1 MKGPMKH
8 RDTEITEKSL
18 SALLCVLRVSVVR
31 LV

>member
-1 MKGPMKH
+1 MKH